1 MNNMQVLIANSYYS
15 DMPKGLQHEIYKA
28 GFSEGKH
35 SKTSNNHDVLVKR
48 AKLLSGGTEHF
59 VPEEWEMVGVEYR
72 SHPVSCACGKANLKK
87 SYTMKNRSTGYSLS
101 VGGSCLKEYFKQD
114 ILGEAM
120 EFLKKGT
127 TGGEGYSWLGSKY
140 DALILASLGFKKEE
154 QYRAA
159 RSEKRPAPDEQ
170 VLAIRQML
178 THDLSA
184 FNSPMWH
191 SKLLRGRRLLEFLK
205 SSAERKRVT
214 GREMRRLHHLE
225 IHREALKRA
234 PTVSPVYQ
242 PEYQTSSQVENRN
255 LDIDNQDCFEGKE
268 FYGSKN
274 AIYVKNG
281 EWQCDCGAVMTQW
294 GSKGSHPYIVCDRC
308 MNEFVADEAEIDNK
322 VAEFNESKELF

>member
-140 DALILASLGFKKEE
+140 DALIIGV
-154 QYRAA
+154 AA
-159 RSEKRPAPDEQ
+159 TTLIVVFCIFLPCVNNSYQREGSIHAYCC
-170 VLAIRQML
+170 
-178 THDLSA
+178 SA
-184 FNSPMWH
+184 RNSCCTICTYWC
-191 SKLLRGRRLLEFLK
+191 KYCNARGRRCYYCY
-205 SSAERKRVT
+205 
-214 GREMRRLHHLE
+214 H
-225 IHREALKRA
+225 
-234 PTVSPVYQ
+234 
-242 PEYQTSSQVENRN
+242 
-255 LDIDNQDCFEGKE
+255 
-268 FYGSKN
+268 
-274 AIYVKNG
+274 
-281 EWQCDCGAVMTQW
+281 
-294 GSKGSHPYIVCDRC
+294 
-308 MNEFVADEAEIDNK
+308 
-322 VAEFNESKELF
+322 